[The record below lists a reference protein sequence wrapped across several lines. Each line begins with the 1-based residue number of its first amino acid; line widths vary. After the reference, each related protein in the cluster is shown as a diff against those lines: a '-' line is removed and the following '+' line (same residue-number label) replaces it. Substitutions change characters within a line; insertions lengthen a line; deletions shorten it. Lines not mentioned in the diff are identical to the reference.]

1 MREGCWD
8 LTVWSLQHGP
18 LLPQICKDALI
29 YANALAS
36 ESQVSSS
43 EYLAHSMYLI
53 NDRLL

>member
-8 LTVWSLQHGP
+8 LTMWSLQHGP